1 MGAERST
8 EIAELAVAL
17 SAAQAEFTS
26 IPKDSTNPFFKSSYA
41 GLPAVVKVASPILS
55 KHGLSVSQFLGVN
68 EAGDDTL
75 TTWLLH
81 ASGQFIAE
89 SMRLYLTKKDAQSQG
104 SATTY
109 ARRYAYM
116 AVLGLVA
123 DDDDDGNAA
132 RSSSSTENGGA
143 RVSAAPV
150 QQTERVATAKQ
161 RGLISAK
168 AGEKGLPPITLAN
181 IVNAA
186 GEGEPIDFESQSN
199 AENWLR
205 RALDRLPARL
215 VDPILDGIKNAET
228 EQSK

>member
-1 MGAERST
+1 MGAERSP
-8 EIAELAVAL
+8 EIAELAAAL
-17 SAAQAEFTS
+17 SAAQAEFTT

-41 GLPAVVKVASPILS
+41 GLPTVVEAASPILS
-55 KHGLSVSQFLGVN
+55 KHGLSISQFLGVN

-81 ASGQFIAE
+81 TSGQFITE

-123 DDDDDGNAA
+123 DNDDDGNAA
-132 RSSSSTENGGA
+132 RSSSTKNGSG

-150 QQTERVATAKQ
+150 QQTERTATAKQ

-168 AGEKGLPPITLAN
+168 AGEKGLPPVTLAN

-186 GEGEPIDFESQSN
+186 GEGEMIDFESQSK
-199 AENWLR
+199 AEDWLR

-215 VDPILDGIKNAET
+215 VDPILEGIKNAET
-228 EQSK
+228 ESPE